1 MCDMRIAYIV
11 ELPIIGHF
19 EYTLNFELKF
29 RTIEMLRTFNDKTKE
44 EGRGSPI
51 LAFLFFL
58 FL

>member
-1 MCDMRIAYIV
+1 MCDMGIAYIV

-19 EYTLNFELKF
+19 EYTLTFEQKF